1 MNGRARQEE
10 GNSNDLLLAPI
21 AHFFLIGA
29 LAVVCSWLDKVLTSY
44 FIIFPSSRLWHG
56 NYRRRMGIFGWYV
69 TSCRHPGIGT
79 CLLICIP
86 MAAAADAAI
95 VNGIIHQLD
104 RYYVVESPQWRGK
117 RR

>member
-1 MNGRARQEE
+1 MAIIGGGWEF
-10 GNSNDLLLAPI
+10 LAGTSHCADI
-21 AHFFLIGA
+21 A
-29 LAVVCSWLDKVLTSY
+29 VLEHASSY
-44 FIIFPSSRLWHG
+44 
-56 NYRRRMGIFGWYV
+56 V
-69 TSCRHPGIGT
+69 
-79 CLLICIP
+79 CIP